1 MLHPRTHSHHT
12 HLYICLCNYMRTHT
26 HTHAHTLFTQLL
38 QHFVTLV
45 QDKVLDVLGVEG
57 LVLDQGQ
64 DSSGGTDH
72 DVRAVVLQHLLILL
86 DADTTKEDRDLD
98 VVKVL
103 TETLVLLVDLEGQ
116 LPKNGHIISQSKS

>member
-1 MLHPRTHSHHT
+1 M
-12 HLYICLCNYMRTHT
+12 CV
-26 HTHAHTLFTQLL
+26 HACTPPPILTQLL

-57 LVLDQGQ
+57 LILDQGQ
-64 DSSGGTDH
+64 DSSRGTNH
-72 DVRAVVLQHLLILL
+72 NMGAVVLQNLLILL

-103 TETLVLLVDLEGQ
+103 AETLVLLVNLEGQ
-116 LPKNGHIISQSKS
+116 LPRMCTKLRQGPHPVSRVVHILVSVTGLLHACKG

>member
-1 MLHPRTHSHHT
+1 MNIFTPINAHLPTHVHRLTIIIIRTWI
-12 HLYICLCNYMRTHT
+12 L
-26 HTHAHTLFTQLL
+26 TQLL
-38 QHFVTLV
+38 QHFVTLI

-64 DSSGGTDH
+64 DPPRGTHH
-72 DVRAVVLQHLLILL
+72 DVRAVVLQHLLVLL

-103 TETLVLLVDLEGQ
+103 TETLVLLVNLEGQ
-116 LPKNGHIISQSKS
+116 LPRMST